1 MGSQND
7 FFMRKQSMYKKNFKQ
22 QFKSKIIAVAIAGMF
37 SGGAWAAAIPVPEG
51 RYAYAFVIDGRTWVP
66 DPKAPLA
73 PDDGFGLEVQLV
85 HPTGVNELYLGR
97 VKGPRIDLSTDAV
110 LRSSNAKE
118 YSAATRMYGLVENDL
133 LWAWDVAALGQ
144 ELRTHASGRLA
155 RVG

>member
-1 MGSQND
+1 
-7 FFMRKQSMYKKNFKQ
+7 
-22 QFKSKIIAVAIAGMF
+22 
-37 SGGAWAAAIPVPEG
+37 
-51 RYAYAFVIDGRTWVP
+51 
-66 DPKAPLA
+66 
-73 PDDGFGLEVQLV
+73 VQLV

>member
-1 MGSQND
+1 MLPGQGVAP
-7 FFMRKQSMYKKNFKQ
+7 FQSAQ
-22 QFKSKIIAVAIAGMF
+22 TVEIL
-37 SGGAWAAAIPVPEG
+37 
-51 RYAYAFVIDGRTWVP
+51 RR
-66 DPKAPLA
+66 